1 MSPRVPRGGQSTLPR
16 DRFHWTWEPIA
27 YWAEQRGSAT
37 ALTDPFDQLSYAQ
50 LWAGVESWAGA
61 LREQGLAPG
70 DRLLILCEN
79 CCATVLAT
87 YAAQRLMAWAI
98 PLNARLSAREVDAI
112 AVHSGARL
120 VLTTDAVSPDAAAH
134 GVRLGAKALEPFK
147 AFGASLANGP
157 APRTPEPVIDDPK
170 RQVAAM
176 IYTSGT
182 TGEPKGVMLSHD
194 NLMFVAGRTSE
205 ARWVTSDDH
214 VYAVLPTSHVFG
226 LASMLCGTL
235 YQGARLRFAPRFD
248 GASVLQALAEE
259 EITIFQ
265 GVPQMHARLCALI
278 EASGH
283 KVRAPKLRYMSSGG
297 APLDPALKERVEA
310 HFGLSLINGYGI
322 TEAAA
327 TVTITPIDSHTPDIS
342 SGATIDGVGL
352 RIVTPE
358 GGEAA
363 VEEVGEIWVK
373 GRLMMPGYYRDPEA
387 TAAVMTPDGW
397 FKTGDLGRLD
407 SRGYLWVVGRL
418 KELIIRSGFN
428 VYPPE
433 VEAVLAAHPD
443 VTLAAVLGAPQADGN
458 EEVVAFLQP
467 RPGRTLDLDGVRDF
481 AKERLAPYKRPG
493 RYEVMAELPA
503 AATGKLLKHKLKA
516 FL

>member
-1 MSPRVPRGGQSTLPR
+1 MSAWPAKQSALPR
-16 DRFHWTWEPIA
+16 DRFQWTWEPIA
-27 YWAEQRGSAT
+27 YWAERQPDAV
-37 ALTDPFDQLSYAQ
+37 ALTDASDRLTYAQ
-50 LWAGVESWAGA
+50 LWDAVEDWVAA
-61 LREQGLAPG
+61 LQAQGLEAG

-87 YAAQRLMAWAI
+87 YAAQRLNAWAI
-98 PLNARLSAREVDAI
+98 PLNARLSAREVEGI
-112 AVHSGARL
+112 AAHSGAKL
-120 VLTTDAVSPDAAAH
+120 VLTTDAVSADATAH
-134 GVRLGAKALEPFK
+134 GQRLGAEPLEPFHT
-147 AFGASLANGP
+147 FGASLAKGP
-157 APRTPEPVIDDPK
+157 APLPPEPVKDDPK
-170 RQVAAM
+170 DQVAAM

-194 NLMFVAGRTSE
+194 NLLFIGGRASE
-205 ARWVTSDDH
+205 ARYLNPDDH

-235 YQGARLRFAPRFD
+235 YQGARLRISSRFD
-248 GASVLQALAEE
+248 GAAVLQALAEE

-278 EASGH
+278 EASGDAV
-283 KVRAPKLRYMSSGG
+283 KAPKLRYISSGG
-297 APLDPALKERVEA
+297 APLDPALKARVER
-310 HFGLSLINGYGI
+310 HFGLSLVNGYGI

-327 TVTITPIDSHTPDIS
+327 TVTMTPIDKHCPDIS
-342 SGATIDGVGL
+342 SGPTIDGVEI
-352 RIVTPE
+352 RIVTPD
-358 GGEAA
+358 GGDAA
-363 VEEVGEIWVK
+363 TEEVGEIWVR
-373 GRLMMPGYYRDPEA
+373 GRLVMPGYYRNPEA
-387 TAAVMTPDGW
+387 TAAVMTEDGW
-397 FKTGDLGRLD
+397 FRTGDLGRLD
-407 SRGYLWVVGRL
+407 ARGYLWVVGRL

-433 VEAVLAAHPD
+433 VEGELAAHPD
-443 VTLAAVLGAPQADGN
+443 VALAAVLGAPGQDGN

-467 RPGRTLDLDGVRDF
+467 RPGHEVDVDAVRAF